1 MGYLLR
7 KKRIIVN
14 YADRREQ
21 DFCRREQDFCRRE
34 QGLWLASTR
43 VEKWNDTAISQRCKH
58 RGMSW
63 TSQGVPAIALYA
75 AEQKRKSKQTTTQT
89 ADLIPKPIENTRS

>member
-7 KKRIIVN
+7 KKRIIAN
-14 YADRREQ
+14 YAD
-21 DFCRREQDFCRRE
+21 RRE

-43 VEKWNDTAISQRCKH
+43 VEKWNDTAVSQRCKH
-58 RGMSW
+58 RGMRW

-75 AEQKRKSKQTTTQT
+75 ALQKRKAKQTITQT
-89 ADLIPKPIENTRS
+89 TDLHSSRHTTP